1 MTLPTFDTSLSAY
14 LREIQ
19 RYPLLSFEDEQ
30 NFAQRWRDSRD
41 SKAFEQLIGSHL
53 RLVVKLAKKAGGYGL
68 QMADLIAEGNIGLI
82 EAARKFDPD
91 RGNRFSTYAMWWIR
105 AAIQRYVLDNA
116 SVVRLGTTAGQ
127 KKLFFNLRRLKGEL
141 GQFDDDNLS
150 NDAVTSIAE
159 RLGVR
164 ADEVIMM
171 NGRLSRKD
179 YSLNAAVT
187 QEGETNWQ
195 DTLVD
200 ESVDVEAELIGSDEL
215 SHHREYLRHG
225 LGVLNDRER
234 DILVHRRL
242 KDDRDTLATLG
253 DKYGVSRERIRQ
265 IEEVAFGKLKRAILK
280 DCPVDNS
287 SSGAS

>member
-30 NFAQRWRDSRD
+30 NFARRWRDNRD
-41 SKAFEQLIGSHL
+41 SQAFEQLIGSHL

-68 QMADLIAEGNIGLI
+68 QMADLIAEGNIGLL

-150 NDAVTSIAE
+150 NDAVSSIAE

-179 YSLNAAVT
+179 YSLNAPVT
-187 QEGETNWQ
+187 QEGKTNWQ
-195 DTLVD
+195 ETLVD
-200 ESVDVEAELIGSDEL
+200 ESVDVEADLIGNDEI
-215 SHHREYLRHG
+215 SHYRNYLQHG
-225 LGVLNDRER
+225 LGMLNDRER
-234 DILVHRRL
+234 DILIHRRL
-242 KDDRDTLATLG
+242 KDDRETLATLG

-265 IEEVAFGKLKRAILK
+265 IEEAAFCKLKKAILK
-280 DCPVDNS
+280 DCPADN
-287 SSGAS
+287 

>member
-1 MTLPTFDTSLSAY
+1 MTLPTFDNSLSAY

-19 RYPLLSFEDEQ
+19 HYPLLSFDEEQ
-30 NFAQRWRDSRD
+30 NFARRWQDSRD
-41 SKAFEQLIGSHL
+41 PKAFEQLIGSHL

-127 KKLFFNLRRLKGEL
+127 KILFFNLRRLKGEL

-179 YSLNAAVT
+179 YSLNATVT
-187 QEGETNWQ
+187 QDGEIDWQ

-200 ESVDVEAELIGSDEL
+200 ESVDAETELIGGDEL
-215 SHHREYLRHG
+215 SHQREYLRNG

-234 DILVHRRL
+234 DILIRRRL
-242 KDDRDTLATLG
+242 TEDRETLATLG

-265 IEEVAFGKLKRAILK
+265 IEEVAFGKLKKAILA
-280 DCPVDNS
+280 DCPVEN
-287 SSGAS
+287 

>member
-14 LREIQ
+14 LREMQ

-30 NFAQRWRDSRD
+30 NFARQWRDSSD

-91 RGNRFSTYAMWWIR
+91 RGHRFSTYAMWWIR

-141 GQFDDDNLS
+141 GQFDGDNLS
-150 NDAVTSIAE
+150 NDAMTSIAE

-179 YSLNAAVT
+179 YSLDAPVT

-200 ESVDVEAELIGSDEL
+200 DSMDVEAELIGSDEL
-215 SHHREYLRHG
+215 SHQRQYLQHG
-225 LGVLNDRER
+225 LDVLNDRER
-234 DILVHRRL
+234 DILIHRRL
-242 KDDRDTLATLG
+242 KDDRKTLATLG

-265 IEEVAFGKLKRAILK
+265 IEEAAFGKLKKAILR
-280 DCPVDNS
+280 DCPVDH
-287 SSGAS
+287 

>member
-1 MTLPTFDTSLSAY
+1 MKLPTFDTSLSAY

-30 NFAQRWRDSRD
+30 NFARQWRDGRD
-41 SKAFEQLIGSHL
+41 SNAFDQLIGSHL

-141 GQFDDDNLS
+141 CQFDDDNLS

-164 ADEVIMM
+164 SDEVIMM

-179 YSLNAAVT
+179 YSLNAPVT
-187 QEGETNWQ
+187 QERETNWQ

-200 ESVDVEAELIGSDEL
+200 DSVDVEAALIGSDEL
-215 SHHREYLRHG
+215 SHQREYLQHG
-225 LGVLNDRER
+225 LAVLNDRER
-234 DILVHRRL
+234 DILIQRRL
-242 KDDRDTLATLG
+242 TDDRETLATLG

-265 IEEVAFGKLKRAILK
+265 IEEAAFGKLKKAILK
-280 DCPVDNS
+280 DCPADN
-287 SSGAS
+287 

>member
-30 NFAQRWRDSRD
+30 NFARQWRDGRD
-41 SKAFEQLIGSHL
+41 SNAFEQLIGSHL
-53 RLVVKLAKKAGGYGL
+53 RLVVKLAKKSGGYGL

-82 EAARKFDPD
+82 QAARKFDPD

-164 ADEVIMM
+164 ADEVITM

-179 YSLNAAVT
+179 YSLNATVT

-215 SHHREYLRHG
+215 SHQREYLQHG
-225 LGVLNDRER
+225 LDVLNDRER
-234 DILVHRRL
+234 DILIHRRL
-242 KDDRDTLATLG
+242 TDDRETLATLG

-265 IEEVAFGKLKRAILK
+265 IEEAAFVKLKKAILK
-280 DCPVDNS
+280 DCPVDN
-287 SSGAS
+287 

>member
-14 LREIQ
+14 LREMQ

-30 NFAQRWRDSRD
+30 NFARQWRDSRD

-91 RGNRFSTYAMWWIR
+91 RGHRFSTYAMWWIR

-150 NDAVTSIAE
+150 NDAMTSIAE

-179 YSLNAAVT
+179 YSLNAPVT

-200 ESVDVEAELIGSDEL
+200 DSMDVEAELIGSDEL
-215 SHHREYLRHG
+215 SHQRQYLQHG
-225 LGVLNDRER
+225 LDVLNDRER
-234 DILVHRRL
+234 DILIHRRL
-242 KDDRDTLATLG
+242 KDDRKTLATLG

-265 IEEVAFGKLKRAILK
+265 IEEAAFGKLKKAILR
-280 DCPVDNS
+280 DCPVDH
-287 SSGAS
+287 